1 MNLVNIPSSNLDD
14 VWSLVKKDISEALS
28 YSGDHTDSQFV
39 YDCVKEKK
47 MQLWVVWDK
56 DKKTTIDKYYGV
68 VVTEIVKRKLIQS
81 CNIFIVTGRHR
92 QQWQHL
98 ISVLEDFAI
107 ENNCTNMELIA
118 RKGWQR
124 IMEQFDYKQTH
135 VVLEKQIINKKEK
148 YDSYK

>member
-47 MQLWVVWDK
+47 MQLWVVWNK
-56 DKKTTIDKYYGV
+56 DKPTTLEKYYGV
-68 VVTEIVKRKLIQS
+68 VVTEIIKRKLIQS
-81 CNIFIVTGRHR
+81 CNIFIVTGKHR
-92 QQWQHL
+92 QKWQHL

-135 VVLEKQIINKKEK
+135 VVLEKPIIKTKEK
-148 YDSYK
+148 

>member
-1 MNLVNIPSSNLDD
+1 MKLVNIPSSNLDD

-28 YSGDHTDSQFV
+28 YSGNHTDSDFV
-39 YDCVKEKK
+39 YDCVKENK

-56 DKKTTIDKYYGV
+56 DKPTTLEKYYGV

-118 RKGWQR
+118 RKGWKR

-135 VVLEKQIINKKEK
+135 VVLEKPIIKTKEK
-148 YDSYK
+148 

>member
-1 MNLVNIPSSNLDD
+1 MNLVNIPSSSIEE
-14 VWSLVKKDISEALS
+14 VWNLVKKDIAEALS
-28 YSGDHTDSQFV
+28 YSGNHTDSDFV
-39 YDCVKEKK
+39 YDCVKENK

-56 DKKTTIDKYYGV
+56 DKPTTLEKYYGV

-135 VVLEKQIINKKEK
+135 VVLEKPIIKTKEK
-148 YDSYK
+148 

>member
-14 VWSLVKKDISEALS
+14 VWSLVKKDIAEALS
-28 YSGDHTDSQFV
+28 YSGDHTDSDFV
-39 YDCVKEKK
+39 YDCVKENK

-81 CNIFIVTGRHR
+81 CNIFIVTGKHR
-92 QQWQHL
+92 QKWQHL
-98 ISVLEDFAI
+98 INVLEDFAI

-135 VVLEKQIINKKEK
+135 VVLEKPIINKKEK
-148 YDSYK
+148 

>member
-1 MNLVNIPSSNLDD
+1 MKLVNIPSSNLDD
-14 VWSLVKKDISEALS
+14 VWNLVKKDISEALS
-28 YSGDHTDSQFV
+28 YSGNHTDAQFV
-39 YDCVKEKK
+39 YDTLKEDK

-56 DKKTTIDKYYGV
+56 DKPTTLEKYYGV

-118 RKGWQR
+118 RKGWKR

-135 VVLEKQIINKKEK
+135 VVLEKPIIKTKEK
-148 YDSYK
+148 

>member
-1 MNLVNIPSSNLDD
+1 MKLVNIPSSNLDD
-14 VWSLVKKDISEALS
+14 VWSLVKKDIAEALS
-28 YSGDHTDSQFV
+28 YSGNHTDAQFV
-39 YDCVKEKK
+39 YDTLKENK

-56 DKKTTIDKYYGV
+56 DKPTTLEKYYGV

-135 VVLEKQIINKKEK
+135 VVLEKPIIKTKEK
-148 YDSYK
+148 

>member
-14 VWSLVKKDISEALS
+14 VWSLVKKDISDALS
-28 YSGDHTDSQFV
+28 YSGNHTDAQFV
-39 YDCVKEKK
+39 YDCVKENK

-56 DKKTTIDKYYGV
+56 DKSTTVEKYYGV

-98 ISVLEDFAI
+98 INVLEDFAI

-135 VVLEKQIINKKEK
+135 VVLEKPIIKTKEK
-148 YDSYK
+148 

>member
-14 VWSLVKKDISEALS
+14 VWSLVKKDISDALS
-28 YSGDHTDSQFV
+28 YSGNHTDAQFV
-39 YDCVKEKK
+39 YDCVKENK

-56 DKKTTIDKYYGV
+56 DKPTTLEKYYGV

-81 CNIFIVTGRHR
+81 CNIFIVTGRQR
-92 QQWQHL
+92 QKWQHL
-98 ISVLEDFAI
+98 INVLEDFAI

-118 RKGWQR
+118 RKGWKR

-148 YDSYK
+148 

>member
-28 YSGDHTDSQFV
+28 YSGNHTDSDFV
-39 YDCVKEKK
+39 YDCVKENK

-56 DKKTTIDKYYGV
+56 DKPTTLEKYYGV
-68 VVTEIVKRKLIQS
+68 VVTEIVKRKLLQS
-81 CNIFIVTGRHR
+81 CNIFIVTGRQR

-98 ISVLEDFAI
+98 INVLEDFAL

-118 RKGWQR
+118 RLGWKR

-135 VVLEKQIINKKEK
+135 VVLEKPIIKTKEK
-148 YDSYK
+148 

>member
-1 MNLVNIPSSNLDD
+1 MKLVNIPSSNLDD

-28 YSGDHTDSQFV
+28 YSGDHTDSDFV
-39 YDCVKEKK
+39 YDCVKENK

-56 DKKTTIDKYYGV
+56 DKSTTLEKYYGV

-98 ISVLEDFAI
+98 IAVLEDFAL

-118 RKGWQR
+118 RQGWQR

-135 VVLEKQIINKKEK
+135 VVLEKPIIKTKEK
-148 YDSYK
+148 

>member
-1 MNLVNIPSSNLDD
+1 MKLVNIPSSNLDD

-28 YSGDHTDSQFV
+28 YSGDHTDAQFV
-39 YDCVKEKK
+39 YDCVKENK

-98 ISVLEDFAI
+98 INVLEDFAI
-107 ENNCTNMELIA
+107 DNNCTNMELIA

-135 VVLEKQIINKKEK
+135 VVLEKPIIKTKEK
-148 YDSYK
+148 

>member
-1 MNLVNIPSSNLDD
+1 MKLVNIPSSNLDD

-28 YSGDHTDSQFV
+28 YSGNHTDAQFV
-39 YDCVKEKK
+39 YETLKQNK
-47 MQLWVVWDK
+47 MQLWVIWDK
-56 DKKTTIDKYYGV
+56 DKEATIDKYYGV

-92 QQWQHL
+92 QKWQHL

-118 RKGWQR
+118 RKGWQK

-135 VVLEKQIINKKEK
+135 VVLEKQITNKKDK
-148 YDSYK
+148 

>member
-1 MNLVNIPSSNLDD
+1 MNLVHIPSSNLDD

-28 YSGDHTDSQFV
+28 YSGNHTDADFV
-39 YDCVKEKK
+39 YDCVKENK

-56 DKKTTIDKYYGV
+56 DKPTTLEKYYGV

-118 RKGWQR
+118 RKGWKR

-135 VVLEKQIINKKEK
+135 VVLEKPIIKTKEK
-148 YDSYK
+148 

>member
-56 DKKTTIDKYYGV
+56 DKPTTLEKYYGV

-148 YDSYK
+148 

>member
-1 MNLVNIPSSNLDD
+1 
-14 VWSLVKKDISEALS
+14 
-28 YSGDHTDSQFV
+28 
-39 YDCVKEKK
+39 

-135 VVLEKQIINKKEK
+135 VVLEKSIIKTKEK
-148 YDSYK
+148 

>member
-14 VWSLVKKDISEALS
+14 VWNLVKKDISEALS
-28 YSGDHTDSQFV
+28 YSGNHTDAQFV
-39 YDCVKEKK
+39 YDCIKEKK

-56 DKKTTIDKYYGV
+56 DKPTTVEKYYGV

-92 QQWQHL
+92 QKWQHL
-98 ISVLEDFAI
+98 INVLEDFAI

-135 VVLEKQIINKKEK
+135 VVLEKPIINKKEK
-148 YDSYK
+148 

>member
-28 YSGDHTDSQFV
+28 YSGNHTDAQFV
-39 YDCVKEKK
+39 YDCIKEKK

-56 DKKTTIDKYYGV
+56 DKPTTVEKYYGV

-148 YDSYK
+148 

>member
-28 YSGDHTDSQFV
+28 YSGNHTDAQFV
-39 YDCVKEKK
+39 YDCIKEKK

-56 DKKTTIDKYYGV
+56 DKSTTLEKYYGV

-81 CNIFIVTGRHR
+81 CNIFIVTGKHR
-92 QQWQHL
+92 QKWQHL

-135 VVLEKQIINKKEK
+135 VVLEKPIKQKEK
-148 YDSYK
+148 

>member
-14 VWSLVKKDISEALS
+14 VWSLVKKDIAEALS
-28 YSGDHTDSQFV
+28 YSGNHTDSDFV
-39 YDCVKEKK
+39 YDCVKENK

-56 DKKTTIDKYYGV
+56 DKPTTLEKYYGV

-98 ISVLEDFAI
+98 ISVLEDFAL

-118 RKGWQR
+118 RAGWKR

-135 VVLEKQIINKKEK
+135 VVLEKPIIKTKEK
-148 YDSYK
+148 

>member
-14 VWSLVKKDISEALS
+14 VWSLVKKDISDALS
-28 YSGDHTDSQFV
+28 YSGNHTDADFV
-39 YDCVKEKK
+39 YDCVKENK

-56 DKKTTIDKYYGV
+56 DKPTTLEKYYGV

-92 QQWQHL
+92 QKWQHL

-107 ENNCTNMELIA
+107 DNNCTNMELIA

-135 VVLEKQIINKKEK
+135 VVLEKPIIKTKEK
-148 YDSYK
+148 

>member
-1 MNLVNIPSSNLDD
+1 MKLVNIPSSNLGD
-14 VWSLVKKDISEALS
+14 VWNLVKKDIAEALS

-39 YDCVKEKK
+39 YDCVKENK

-56 DKKTTIDKYYGV
+56 DKPTTLEKYYGV

-92 QQWQHL
+92 QKWQHL

-118 RKGWQR
+118 RLGWKR
-124 IMEQFDYKQTH
+124 IIEQFDYKQTH
-135 VVLEKQIINKKEK
+135 VVLEKPIIKTKEK
-148 YDSYK
+148 